1 MLYWKTLEAIMQN
14 ERPSFALSYLL
25 ALQYQEFTSS
35 TPNCS
40 PVQSRWDG
48 SSHPNL
54 VSCCCSA
61 RVILQIVLTCSHHSH
76 LGNALGARLKFS
88 ASKRHKTSWRSLRA
102 SWQSWAP
109 ADLPTFCRFHQS
121 LGWFQNVP
129 YKSVESPQSQTTHW
143 SSVPEIR
150 NTRVSNENRRFMIKM
165 IKDLTLSNIQ
175 HNQYCVSRTFVF
187 MEAYLL
193 GFSESCW
200 AGRTAATS
208 SKASKKPNLVYFKLA
223 MDMFTR
229 HARHCKTT
237 VYKII

>member
-1 MLYWKTLEAIMQN
+1 MKGPALPWAIFWLYSTRNSHPPPQTVAPCRVVETDQVIQ
-14 ERPSFALSYLL
+14 
-25 ALQYQEFTSS
+25 TSS
-35 TPNCS
+35 VAVAV
-40 PVQSRWDG
+40 PVLFCKSFSHVLTILILAMRWEPG
-48 SSHPNL
+48 LNL
-54 VSCCCSA
+54 VLLSA
-61 RVILQIVLTCSHHSH
+61 I
-76 LGNALGARLKFS
+76 RLHGGPFG
-88 ASKRHKTSWRSLRA
+88 RA
-102 SWQSWAP
+102 DRAGAP

-237 VYKII
+237 VYNYINS

>member
-1 MLYWKTLEAIMQN
+1 MQN

-25 ALQYQEFTSS
+25 ALQYQEFTS

-54 VSCCCSA
+54 VSCCVPVLFCKSFSH
-61 RVILQIVLTCSHHSH
+61 VLTILILAMRWEPGLNSVLLS
-76 LGNALGARLKFS
+76 AIRLHGGPFG
-88 ASKRHKTSWRSLRA
+88 RA
-102 SWQSWAP
+102 DRAGAP

-121 LGWFQNVP
+121 LEWFQNVP
-129 YKSVESPQSQTTHW
+129 NKSVESPQSQTTHW

-165 IKDLTLSNIQ
+165 IKDLTFNMI
-175 HNQYCVSRTFVF
+175 NQSVSRTFVF
-187 MEAYLL
+187 METYGSIPSWASPLAWQMLL
-193 GFSESCW
+193 W
-200 AGRTAATS
+200 TAATS

-237 VYKII
+237 VINSI